1 MVAFV
6 VGFEVVSDLVDQA
19 LIVRKVSKNS
29 KLSVVDSG
37 SLSNGSLDGTN
48 SDGEVVLVN
57 VLGNDG
63 SSSGHGCGGCNTRVE
78 STLRRAVQSVAGI
91 TVGNLGSSFFKTKFV
106 PLRTVACPGVLR
118 VSADVTELR
127 ATRAAVTCQ

>member
-1 MVAFV
+1 MRAADPSPFLMVAFV

-37 SLSNGSLDGTN
+37 SLSNGSLDGAN

-91 TVGNLGSSFFKTKFV
+91 TVGNLDSSFLKAILI
-106 PLRTVACPGVLR
+106 PLRTVACPGAPR
-118 VSADVTELR
+118 
-127 ATRAAVTCQ
+127 